1 MNLNELFNKQKKLFQ
16 NKKRT
21 DLKERIKKIKQIRS
35 WLKENE
41 KLVIESILKDY
52 NKPLVEIY
60 TTEFKPLISH
70 IDFTLKNIKKWYVP
84 KKKKTPF
91 HLLGTS
97 SKILYEP
104 KGICL
109 IISPW
114 NYPLNLTLNPLVS
127 SIAAG
132 NFNFIKPSEFT
143 PYTSELIDK
152 MINEI
157 FLEQEN
163 IVVLGNEKIG
173 KELTRLP
180 FDHIFF
186 TGSPTV
192 GKKIMKEASQNL
204 CSVTLEL
211 GGRNHTIVDQTADL
225 NDAVEKI
232 IWSKFLNAGQTC
244 IACNHVFVHKNIKD
258 LFYKKCLDKIKSL
271 NDEKQ
276 ITQIVN
282 SLHYKRIAKLIN
294 ICLEHSGEKIHNNQK
309 LSNQFIPVIA
319 IKNVSINNPILS
331 EEIFGPILP
340 IVEYE
345 NINEVINYIKTKEK
359 PLAIYV
365 FSKNKLLTNQI
376 IQETSSGGVVVN
388 DCIIQYMNP
397 NLPFGGVNHSGI
409 GKSGGKRTFI
419 NFSNEKSILIQTP
432 GFSIAKLLYPPYT
445 DFKKSIARKIPWFF
459 N

>member
-1 MNLNELFNKQKKLFQ
+1 MNLNQLFNKQKKLFQ

-97 SKILYEP
+97 SKILHEP

-244 IACNHVFVHKNIKD
+244 IACNHVFIHKNIK
-258 LFYKKCLDKIKSL
+258 
-271 NDEKQ
+271 
-276 ITQIVN
+276 
-282 SLHYKRIAKLIN
+282 
-294 ICLEHSGEKIHNNQK
+294 
-309 LSNQFIPVIA
+309 
-319 IKNVSINNPILS
+319 
-331 EEIFGPILP
+331 
-340 IVEYE
+340 
-345 NINEVINYIKTKEK
+345 
-359 PLAIYV
+359 
-365 FSKNKLLTNQI
+365 SK
-376 IQETSSGGVVVN
+376 
-388 DCIIQYMNP
+388 
-397 NLPFGGVNHSGI
+397 
-409 GKSGGKRTFI
+409 
-419 NFSNEKSILIQTP
+419 
-432 GFSIAKLLYPPYT
+432 
-445 DFKKSIARKIPWFF
+445 
-459 N
+459 

>member
-1 MNLNELFNKQKKLFQ
+1 MDLNQLFNKQKQLFQ
-16 NKKRT
+16 NKKKT
-21 DLKERIKKIKQIRS
+21 DLKQRINKIKQIRS
-35 WLKENE
+35 WLKKNEN
-41 KLVIESILKDY
+41 LVIESILKDY

-70 IDFTLKNIKKWYVP
+70 IDFTLKNIKKWYIP
-84 KKKKTPF
+84 KKIKTPF

-192 GKKIMKEASQNL
+192 GKKL
-204 CSVTLEL
+204 
-211 GGRNHTIVDQTADL
+211 
-225 NDAVEKI
+225 
-232 IWSKFLNAGQTC
+232 
-244 IACNHVFVHKNIKD
+244 
-258 LFYKKCLDKIKSL
+258 
-271 NDEKQ
+271 
-276 ITQIVN
+276 
-282 SLHYKRIAKLIN
+282 
-294 ICLEHSGEKIHNNQK
+294 
-309 LSNQFIPVIA
+309 
-319 IKNVSINNPILS
+319 
-331 EEIFGPILP
+331 
-340 IVEYE
+340 
-345 NINEVINYIKTKEK
+345 
-359 PLAIYV
+359 
-365 FSKNKLLTNQI
+365 
-376 IQETSSGGVVVN
+376 
-388 DCIIQYMNP
+388 
-397 NLPFGGVNHSGI
+397 
-409 GKSGGKRTFI
+409 
-419 NFSNEKSILIQTP
+419 
-432 GFSIAKLLYPPYT
+432 
-445 DFKKSIARKIPWFF
+445 
-459 N
+459 